1 MGEMTHVLGK
11 TKQKMK
17 QKQITSNNM
26 CIIEVFQLILNDII
40 REYNLLGRNSP
51 GKFIKDKSY
60 TKKC

>member
-1 MGEMTHVLGK
+1 
-11 TKQKMK
+11 MK